1 MDSKLVSVVMP
12 VHNGEKTIR
21 AAVESV
27 FRQDH
32 ILELIVVDD
41 RSTDGT
47 QQILDEFGNDERL
60 VRARSEEKLGAAGA
74 RNRGVSMARG
84 KYVAF
89 LDSDDEWADG
99 KIARQVRLME
109 NHRYS
114 LCCTGRELLRSD
126 GTRTGRIIG
135 VRERISYRQLLRHNC
150 VNCSSVL
157 LRRETALRYPME
169 HEDSHEDYIAWL
181 RIVRDEGEAAGINE
195 PLLLYRLSST
205 GKSGN
210 KLRSARMTY
219 MVYRYIG
226 FGRAGAF
233 ARFLCYAV
241 NGVYKYTKAAVLGRA
256 GTGVKRRTESTK

>member
-41 RSTDGT
+41 CSTDGT
-47 QQILDEFGNDERL
+47 QRVLDDFGDDERL
-60 VRARSEEKLGAAGA
+60 ISERSSKKLGAAGA
-74 RNRGVSMARG
+74 RNRGVLLARG

-99 KIARQVRLME
+99 KIARQVRMME
-109 NHRYS
+109 EHPYS

-135 VRERISYRQLLRHNC
+135 VREKISYRQLLRHNC

-157 LRRETALRYPME
+157 LRRDTALRYPME
-169 HEDSHEDYIAWL
+169 HEDSHEDYITWL
-181 RIVRDEGEAAGINE
+181 RVLRDEGDAAGINE

-210 KLRSARMTY
+210 KFKSARMTY

-226 FGRAGAF
+226 FGRAGAL
-233 ARFLCYAV
+233 AHFLSYAV
-241 NGVYKYTKAAVLGRA
+241 NGVFKYTKAALLSRA
-256 GTGVKRRTESTK
+256 GTSRRRRTGVRK

>member
-60 VRARSEEKLGAAGA
+60 VRARSYEKLGAAGA

-84 KYVAF
+84 KDVAF

-126 GTRTGRIIG
+126 GTRT
-135 VRERISYRQLLRHNC
+135 
-150 VNCSSVL
+150 
-157 LRRETALRYPME
+157 
-169 HEDSHEDYIAWL
+169 
-181 RIVRDEGEAAGINE
+181 
-195 PLLLYRLSST
+195 
-205 GKSGN
+205 
-210 KLRSARMTY
+210 
-219 MVYRYIG
+219 
-226 FGRAGAF
+226 
-233 ARFLCYAV
+233 
-241 NGVYKYTKAAVLGRA
+241 
-256 GTGVKRRTESTK
+256 